1 MTAHRIAI
9 LSNTEA
15 SRLTPNGLHS
25 GMDFTVQN
33 INESGNVFIGGEGVT
48 AESYGY
54 RVVPGH
60 AISFE
65 LPGKDA
71 IYAISENNNAE
82 IAIIELGLET
92 GS

>member
-1 MTAHRIAI
+1 MTAHRIAT

-25 GMDFTVQN
+25 GMDFTIQN
-33 INESGNVFIGGEGVT
+33 INESGNVFVGGEGVT
-48 AESYGY
+48 TENYGY
-54 RVVPGH
+54 RVAPGH

-65 LPGKDA
+65 LPGKDSM
-71 IYAISENNNAE
+71 YAIAENNGAE